1 MAWEDDDF
9 NTNAGTKLYIS
20 AGVPTAE
27 TYEAFEALTYS
38 EITLTNVGAVEGKEW
53 STSTLSEVSNA
64 HDREKKAAFKY
75 PQAQFGVT
83 WKPAEAGQV
92 ICNAA
97 SNDFSIP
104 SFKLVRQ
111 DGDIL
116 FFRGQIMSF
125 ADSGGGNTDALT
137 GSLTI
142 LRQSEVFKDI
152 TP

>member
-9 NTNAGTKLYIS
+9 NTNAGTRLYIS
-20 AGVPTAE
+20 ASTPTAE
-27 TYEAFEALTYS
+27 TLAAFTSLTYS
-38 EITLTNVGAVEGKEW
+38 EITLTNVGPVEGKEW

-92 ICNAA
+92 IANAA

-111 DGDIL
+111 DL
-116 FFRGQIMSF
+116 TELYFRAQVTTF

-137 GSLTI
+137 GTMTL
-142 LRQSEVFKDI
+142 LRQSEVFQD
-152 TP
+152 TGP